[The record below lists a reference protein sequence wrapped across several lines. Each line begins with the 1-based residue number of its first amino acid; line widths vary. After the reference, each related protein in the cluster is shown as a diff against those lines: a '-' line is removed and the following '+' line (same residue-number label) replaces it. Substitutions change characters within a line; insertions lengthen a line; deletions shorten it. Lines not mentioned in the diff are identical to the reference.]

1 VRTYRSRI
9 LEKMNI
15 RSTAELI
22 FYAVQNGLV
31 GQVAAADDPGRPA
44 PAPKP
49 ARRGQRGTRAT
60 TSPLP
65 DLRRRRPGAG

>member
-31 GQVAAADDPGRPA
+31 EQVAAEAAGGPA
-44 PAPKP
+44 
-49 ARRGQRGTRAT
+49 
-60 TSPLP
+60 
-65 DLRRRRPGAG
+65 